1 MSAGKQRTAEERQV
15 ITMVRWLLYLV
26 FAVVAYQV
34 LRVVGPLLT
43 PLLAAAAVAYLLDG
57 WVDAMVARRVN
68 RTAAVA
74 VLLGGFI
81 AVVVAVLVVVVPLVS
96 EEIARF
102 VGALP
107 TLMDRAA
114 QLLSEELGIDVPSDW
129 RAYAEGKE
137 LRAFLESAVGPASQ
151 IAAAA
156 LGGVFGFLGWLAE
169 LLLVPV
175 FAFYILV
182 DWDHVVARFH
192 AFVPPRH
199 RERVAD
205 IASEIDQVVSIW
217 IRGQFMVMA
226 ILAALYAIAFKI
238 IGLQLA
244 ITIGV
249 VVGLL
254 TLIPFLG
261 TFAGAALALLMLVLD
276 WQGPRQLLAV
286 AGTFVVLH
294 VVEAAVLTPRLV
306 GKRVGLGEVG
316 ALLAVM
322 AGGQLLGFTGVL
334 LAVPIAASI
343 AVLVRRAV
351 RFYEASSFFTDGS
364 DPSLAVDRAPTS
376 PEPSPEAP
384 EEAAPAPAPPIP
396 SGARPGPT
404 RRLRRRGR
412 EPDTVPDAPPTGGDP
427 EDSGPV
433 PVPVEEAA
441 PVSALEREP
450 LAGPDPATGPV
461 SPDPAPDRDPESKPD
476 PGSGKDRPS

>member
-351 RFYEASSFFTDGS
+351 RFYEASSFFTDG
-364 DPSLAVDRAPTS
+364 DLSLAVDRAPTS
-376 PEPSPEAP
+376 PEPAPEPGEEAP
-384 EEAAPAPAPPIP
+384 EATPAPAPPIP

-404 RRLRRRGR
+404 RRLRHRGR
-412 EPDTVPDAPPTGGDP
+412 EPDTVPDAPPTGGAP
-427 EDSGPV
+427 EDSVPV
-433 PVPVEEAA
+433 AVPVEQAA
-441 PVSALEREP
+441 PVSALEP
-450 LAGPDPATGPV
+450 LTGPDPATGPV
-461 SPDPAPDRDPESKPD
+461 SPDPAPDRDPESMPD
-476 PGSGKDRPS
+476 PGSGKDRP